1 MRVFAA
7 VVVILLSA
15 CVPSGDPA
23 PSPLVSIRAA
33 GPTEKPVAT
42 DLPAVDPV
50 VPTLA
55 AFKMQARKACGV
67 AVAQIAAAP
76 VVRDPFL
83 DHAAPEDIQAAEA
96 HYRAVAD
103 AWTAMAGTLWEFGL
117 PDHPKAEALI
127 TQLDTVA
134 QYAIQA
140 ADLLAEGDLDTA
152 QVSIGWTAQE
162 MRRAERIAA
171 ALGVGPLGQCG
182 IRPKRLDGAVRV
194 QVLATEFAF
203 TVAPLGAGP
212 TRFVIRNQG
221 KEAHHLYVV
230 RLRKAGTL
238 AQALAADRESG
249 RPARFLAD
257 AGAVSETVRPG
268 GRTTLDIDLRGGPT
282 GLLCYLP
289 SPDATPHAYKG
300 MALEVVVG

>member
-1 MRVFAA
+1 MRAFAA
-7 VVVILLSA
+7 ALAVVLSA
-15 CVPSGDPA
+15 CVPSGDPSPA
-23 PSPLVSIRAA
+23 PSSAIRAA
-33 GPTEKPVAT
+33 PPSNRPVAT

-55 AFKMQARKACGV
+55 AFRVQARKACGL

-76 VVRDPFL
+76 VLRDPFL
-83 DHAAPEDIQAAEA
+83 DDAPLGDIQAAEA
-96 HYRAVAD
+96 HYRVVAD
-103 AWTAMAGTLWEFGL
+103 AWTAMAGALWEFGL
-117 PDHPKAEALI
+117 PDHPKAEGLI

-140 ADLLAEGDLDTA
+140 ADLLAEGEVDTA

-171 ALGVGPLGQCG
+171 ALGVGPLGECG
-182 IRPKRLDGAVRV
+182 IRSKRLSGAVRV
-194 QVLATEFAF
+194 PVHATDFAF
-203 TVAPLGAGP
+203 TVAPLKAGP

-230 RLRKAGTL
+230 RLRNAGTL
-238 AQALAADRESG
+238 AEALAADRESG
-249 RPARFLAD
+249 SPGRFLAD
-257 AGAVSETVRPG
+257 AGVVSSTVSPG
-268 GRTTLDIDLRGGPT
+268 GRTTLDVDLRRGPT

-300 MALEVVVG
+300 MAVEVVVQ